1 MLAIKDMKMPSYCF
15 ECFFYDEFD
24 GFCKILSMSKWDEYT
39 KEINYSDYDWK
50 YEKRAD
56 ICPLVEI
63 EERKVGKWINLSK
76 AFDSSENPCQ
86 CSVCGHILSF
96 MNGYPKSV
104 YCPNCGCRMTKE
116 D

>member
-1 MLAIKDMKMPSYCF
+1 MIAIEGMSMPSCCMNCGLLGKEAMYCSI
-15 ECFFYDEFD
+15 YPRKDLD
-24 GFCKILSMSKWDEYT
+24 VIT
-39 KEINYSDYDWK
+39 VATTRPDW
-50 YEKRAD
+50 
-56 ICPLVEI
+56 CPLVEI

-76 AFDSSENPCQ
+76 AFDSSENPCR

-96 MNGYPKSV
+96 MNGYPKSA